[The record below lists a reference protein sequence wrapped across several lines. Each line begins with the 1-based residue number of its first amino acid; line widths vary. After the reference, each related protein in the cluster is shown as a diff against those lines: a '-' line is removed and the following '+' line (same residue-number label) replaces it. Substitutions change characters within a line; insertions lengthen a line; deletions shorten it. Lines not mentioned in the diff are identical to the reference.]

1 MKEDNMA
8 SAIPTANP
16 APARAVPAYKPR
28 TKETGLIK
36 KAYNRAGSTVDSTL
50 AIVDN
55 GVHAGS
61 TFVQSLEP
69 MALEVLN
76 EAKSDLIES
85 IVNLNLA
92 RKNAEATLLSA
103 GYTQAEVAEML
114 NPTK

>member
-1 MKEDNMA
+1 MA
-8 SAIPTANP
+8 SAIPGTTTGP
-16 APARAVPAYKPR
+16 QYTPR
-28 TKETGLIK
+28 KKEQGLLK
-36 KAYNRAGSTVDSTL
+36 KAYNRTGSTLDSSL

-55 GVHAGS
+55 GMHAGS

-76 EAKSDLIES
+76 EAKADLIDS

-92 RKNAEATLLSA
+92 RKNAEATLLNA

-114 NPTK
+114 NQTK

>member
-1 MKEDNMA
+1 MA

-16 APARAVPAYKPR
+16 APARAVPVYTPR
-28 TKETGLIK
+28 KKESGLIK
-36 KAYNRAGSTVDSTL
+36 KAYDRTGSTMDSTL

-55 GVHAGS
+55 SMHAGS

-76 EAKSDLIES
+76 EAKSDLIDS
-85 IVNLNLA
+85 IVNLSLA
-92 RKNAEATLLSA
+92 RKNAEAVLLDA
-103 GYTQAEVAEML
+103 GYTQSEVAEML